1 MKISKNKLDLCRA
14 RKGLKLSELGVSK
27 SVIARINKDLDL
39 KPYTVGKIAAALECD
54 VSDILTNGGD
64 CN

>member
-1 MKISKNKLDLCRA
+1 MKISKCELDLCRA

-27 SVIARINKDLDL
+27 SVIARINADLDI
-39 KPYTVGKIAAALECD
+39 KPYTVGKIAAALDCD
-54 VSDILTNGGD
+54 VADILMNGGD